1 MDPLCFFA
9 KSPDQVIVDRL
20 GDQVAAFPDS
30 MAFPTRCRPCRSKDE
45 IAVGILHEA
54 FRVVGPDL
62 SAGILISRHDRHD
75 RIQ

>member
-1 MDPLCFFA
+1 MDTLRLLA
-9 KSPDQVIVDRL
+9 KGLHQVIVDRL
-20 GDQVAAFPDS
+20 GGQAAAFSNS
-30 MAFPTRCRPCRSKDE
+30 MAIPTRCRTRRSKDE

-54 FRVVGPDL
+54 FCVVGFDL